1 MNTFAKN
8 KMKNITNKA
17 VNKLMKRVKF
27 LSKSDTSTDKEKGVQ
42 FNEPK

>member
-1 MNTFAKN
+1 MQNVK
-8 KMKNITNKA
+8 NKA

-27 LSKSDTSTDKEKGVQ
+27 HSKSDTSTDKEKGVQ